1 MADFKIAYDKT
12 AKFEGGYANHPNDK
26 GGETYKGIARNFFP
40 KWKGWLVIDKLDKK
54 DVKKLNSILA
64 HDNQIQE
71 WVHRFYQ
78 DNFWSQIRGNEIQD
92 QEVANN
98 IYDFAVNSGVS
109 RAIKYMQMV
118 LGVEVD
124 GKFGPVTLGK
134 LNTFGE
140 MTFVNKYKKERLDF
154 LNKVVQNNPSQK
166 TFLAGWTSRVNNA

>member
-1 MADFKIAYDKT
+1 MANFKIAYDKT

-40 KWKGWLVIDKLDKK
+40 KWKGWKVIDTLDKK
-54 DVKKLNSILA
+54 DVKKLNTILA
-64 HDNQIQE
+64 NDTKMQE
-71 WVHRFYQ
+71 WVHLFYQ

-134 LNTFGE
+134 LNTFGAV
-140 MTFVNKYKKERLDF
+140 TFVNKYKKERLDF

-166 TFLAGWTSRVNNA
+166 TFMAGWTSRVQNA

>member
-12 AKFEGGYANHPNDK
+12 AKFEGGYANNPKDR

-40 KWKGWLVIDKLDKK
+40 KWKGWQVIDKLDKK
-54 DVKKLNSILA
+54 DVKKLNSVLA
-64 HDNQIQE
+64 HDNQMQE

-124 GKFGPVTLGK
+124 GQFGPVTLGK

-154 LNKVVQNNPSQK
+154 LNKIVQNNPSQK